1 MHSVHINEKW
11 GQEIFI
17 DGLAEYIRGFIK
29 HAVEQAIKQ
38 ELTNFL
44 GFGSW
49 TACRV

>member
-1 MHSVHINEKW
+1 MKIILPEEMHSVQINEKW

-38 ELTNFL
+38 ELTNF
-44 GFGSW
+44 
-49 TACRV
+49 